1 MNNQIIKSFICA
13 SAVTEFALVA
23 IDSAGKVAI
32 ANDPTANTIIGVA
45 QRGAEAGEPVD
56 VVISGETRVIAN
68 GSLTLTSSTVLA
80 VAADGEV
87 QAAASTHYPVG
98 FTLPNINQTSAAA
111 NEQILICF
119 SRGLAPLA

>member
-1 MNNQIIKSFICA
+1 MNQIIRSFICA

-23 IDSAGKVAI
+23 IDSAGKVAV
-32 ANDPTANTIIGVA
+32 ATTPTANTIIGVA
-45 QRGAEAGEPVD
+45 QRAADAGDAVD
-56 VVISGETRVIAN
+56 VVIFGETRVIAN
-68 GSLTLTSSTVLA
+68 GSLTLTSDTVLS
-80 VAADGEV
+80 VTTDGEV

-98 FTLPNINQTSAAA
+98 FTLPNVNQTSAAA

>member
-1 MNNQIIKSFICA
+1 MNQIITSFICA

-32 ANDPTANTIIGVA
+32 ATTPTANTIIGVA
-45 QRGAEAGEPVD
+45 QRAADAGDAVD
-56 VVISGETRVIAN
+56 VVIQGLTRVISST
-68 GSLTLTSSTVLA
+68 SLTLTSDTVLS
-80 VAADGEV
+80 VTTDGEV
-87 QAAASTHYPVG
+87 QAAVSTHYPVG
-98 FTLPNINQTSAAA
+98 FTVPNINQTSAAA

>member
-1 MNNQIIKSFICA
+1 
-13 SAVTEFALVA
+13 
-23 IDSAGKVAI
+23 
-32 ANDPTANTIIGVA
+32 
-45 QRGAEAGEPVD
+45 VD
-56 VVISGETRVIAN
+56 VVIHGETRVIAS
-68 GSLTLTSSTVLA
+68 GSLTLTSSTVLS
-80 VAADGEV
+80 VTADGEV